1 MPISWNTIQEK
12 STGLS
17 PSTHNNYQEALVQ
30 LRTRVTEATLLLWAD
45 TGLQIASVTGLTS
58 DTVVDTYY
66 RVSAQV
72 QPHLAPIQFE
82 RWFKLVLKVATNS
95 PELGLRFL
103 DNSGAM
109 LEKISP
115 RFLEDWAEAGMD
127 LVSEDGKD
135 TNLAAQ
141 FFDTTPI
148 LTTIGGY
155 RSVSRFAEVLTE
167 MSRSDRSGAHKLV
180 QDATRIF
187 SQMGDDIEDYL
198 DLFVEP
204 SFKNVGQLCSELAT
218 TLEQIIRE
226 AYTRVIAL
234 VAKLKNSLI
243 PLENILESVQL
254 GSNMERHTSESQIL
268 QLWSMVN
275 HLADVS
281 PLAALEFW
289 RRTAE
294 LLPKLG
300 MSHIQVWYEEGIQM
314 NDATT
319 LEHYFKGESKTS
331 QKLLSSLQDAVLL
344 TEELD
349 VLEVYCG
356 TLLNTP
362 PDIRELG
369 DLELPGT
376 DIFQPRY
383 AFSEGRNIYLPKLT
397 MECADYQL
405 NFALLKV
412 MATHQ
417 ASHIRWGSFKFNMAY
432 SCQLLRDLRSG
443 ITREL
448 SLPTPE
454 PQEAMAYFFRL
465 FKLPYLA
472 RKIFALIENVRI
484 EHIVSHI
491 YRGIKEDYDLAR
503 SVSLQTRSKPIGLNR
518 QATIVEALIRVL
530 LGQHSQLTLYEKD
543 IDLFEHLL
551 SLINVVRTKNAG
563 VGLTAELTMR
573 VYLELFDLTDEVKRG
588 IGEHPIGIKTISSY
602 QETDEEYERY
612 LAKLVQQAPGEKNAE
627 DPMTPSD
634 DVGMSEQSQLPQT
647 ASYWGDY
654 EPELVQGLFGISEDS
669 TDDNSEASETRVT
682 NLDLEND
689 INELVSEPQQ
699 GESAEMDDNPRQYEE
714 ELPTMTSTQSPR
726 DSSYDPQAP
735 NPGHGVYLYD
745 EWDRNIGAYRRGW
758 CAVYEKHPDA
768 RDPNFLKV
776 TMDEYGHLA
785 KQIRA
790 KFESIA
796 PETQRRRTRLADGDD
811 IDLDSAVE
819 ALLDMKSGAM
829 VDPRIYTRNGLRD
842 RSSAVA
848 FLFDIS
854 ASTAEIV
861 DRAND
866 KPNSQPGSGKGGAK
880 RILDFEK
887 QSITLLSGALDY
899 LGDTYGVYAFSG
911 YGRDNVEFYTF
922 KDLNE
927 KADIVEVAARI
938 GALKPHHATRMGAA
952 IRHTASKLMECD
964 ARVKFLFLL
973 SDGRPQDKE
982 YSREE
987 GDKAYA
993 VDDTRRALMEARKGG
1008 ITPFCLTVDRQG
1020 NEYMGDMMAGIN
1032 YEILYDIRT
1041 LPARLAHLYNAALRN
1056 MN

>member
-1 MPISWNTIQEK
+1 MA
-12 STGLS
+12 LS
-17 PSTHNNYQEALVQ
+17 PSTHNNYQEALVH

-58 DTVVDTYY
+58 DTVVNTYY

-82 RWFKLVLKVATNS
+82 RWFKLVLKVATKS
-95 PELGLRFL
+95 AELGLRFL
-103 DNSGAM
+103 DNSGVM

-115 RFLEDWAEAGMD
+115 RFLEDWAVAGLD
-127 LVSEDGKD
+127 LVARDGRD
-135 TNLAAQ
+135 TSLAAL

-167 MSRSDRSGAHKLV
+167 VSRSDRSGAHKLV

-204 SFKNVGQLCSELAT
+204 SLKNVDQLCSELAT
-218 TLEQIIRE
+218 TLEQITRE

-234 VAKLKNSLI
+234 IAKLKSSLI
-243 PLENILESVQL
+243 PLEEILESVKL

-275 HLADVS
+275 QLADVS
-281 PLAALEFW
+281 PTAALEFW
-289 RRTAE
+289 KRTAE

-314 NDATT
+314 NDAAT
-319 LEHYFKGESKTS
+319 LELYFKGESKTS

-344 TEELD
+344 TEEID
-349 VLEVYCG
+349 VLELYCG

-369 DLELPGT
+369 DLELPGI

-397 MECADYQL
+397 MECADYKL

-417 ASHIRWGSFKFNMAY
+417 ASYIRWGSFKFNMAH

-443 ITREL
+443 IIREL
-448 SLPTPE
+448 NLPTPD
-454 PQEAMAYFFRL
+454 PQEAMAYFLRL
-465 FKLPYLA
+465 FKLPDLA
-472 RKIFALIENVRI
+472 RRIFALIENVRI
-484 EHIVSHI
+484 EHIVGHT

-503 SVSLQTRSKPIGLNR
+503 SISLQTRSQPIGLSR
-518 QATIVEALIRVL
+518 QATVLEALTRVM
-530 LGQHSQLTLYEKD
+530 LGQHNQLALYEKD
-543 IDLFEHLL
+543 IELFETLL
-551 SLINVVRTKNAG
+551 SLINTVRTKNADI
-563 VGLTAELTMR
+563 GLTAELTTR
-573 VYLELFDLTDEVKRG
+573 VYLELFDLTDEIKLG
-588 IGEHPIGIKTISSY
+588 IGEYSIDMKTVPPY
-602 QETDEEYERY
+602 KEMDEEYERY
-612 LAKLVQQAPGEKNAE
+612 LAKLVQQVPGEKDAE
-627 DPMTPSD
+627 NQVTPSN
-634 DVGMSEQSQLPQT
+634 DVSMSEQSQLPQT

-669 TDDNSEASETRVT
+669 MDDDLDASETRVT
-682 NLDLEND
+682 NLDTEND
-689 INELVSEPQQ
+689 INELVSEPSQS
-699 GESAEMDDNPRQYEE
+699 ESAEMDDNPRQYEE
-714 ELPTMTSTQSPR
+714 ELPTTTSTQSPR
-726 DSSYDPQAP
+726 DSLYDSQSS
-735 NPGHGVYLYD
+735 NLGSDVYLYD
-745 EWDRNIGAYRRGW
+745 EWDRNIGTYRRGW

-768 RDPNFLKV
+768 RDPNFLKA
-776 TMDEYGHLA
+776 TMDEYGDLA
-785 KQIRA
+785 RRIRA

-796 PETQRRRTRLADGDD
+796 PETQRRQTRLADGDE

-819 ALLDMKSGAM
+819 ALLDMRSGAM
-829 VDPRIYTRNGLRD
+829 VEPRIYTRNGLKD

-861 DRAND
+861 DRTNN
-866 KPNSQPGSGKGGAK
+866 PQSGSGKSTAK

-887 QSITLLSGALDY
+887 QSITLLSAALDY

-922 KDLNE
+922 KEFNE
-927 KADIVEVAARI
+927 KADIMEVAARI

-952 IRHTASKLMECD
+952 IRHTTSKLMECD

-993 VDDTRRALMEARKGG
+993 VDDTRLALMEARKGG

-1056 MN
+1056 VN

>member
-12 STGLS
+12 STCLS
-17 PSTHNNYQEALVQ
+17 SSTHNNYQEALVH

-82 RWFKLVLKVATNS
+82 RWFKLVLRVATNS
-95 PELGLRFL
+95 PELSLMFL

-115 RFLEDWAEAGMD
+115 RFLEDWAEAGLD

-135 TNLAAQ
+135 TSLAAQ

-167 MSRSDRSGAHKLV
+167 ISRSDRSNTHKLV

-204 SFKNVGQLCSELAT
+204 SLKSAGQLCSELAT
-218 TLEQIIRE
+218 MLEQITRE

-234 VAKLKNSLI
+234 VAKLKSSLI
-243 PLENILESVQL
+243 PIEEILESVKL
-254 GSNMERHTSESQIL
+254 GSNMERHVSESQIL

-275 HLADVS
+275 QLADVS
-281 PLAALEFW
+281 PPAALEFW

-300 MSHIQVWYEEGIQM
+300 MSHIQVWYEEGTQI
-314 NDATT
+314 DEITA
-319 LEHYFKGESKTS
+319 LELYFKGKSKTS
-331 QKLLSSLQDAVLL
+331 QKLISSLKYAVLL

-349 VLEVYCG
+349 VLELYCG

-369 DLELPGT
+369 DLELPGA

-397 MECADYQL
+397 MECDDYQR

-417 ASHIRWGSFKFNMAY
+417 ASHIRWGSFKFNMAH
-432 SCQLLRDLRSG
+432 SCQFLRDLRSG
-443 ITREL
+443 IIREL
-448 SLPTPE
+448 NLPSPD
-454 PQEAMAYFFRL
+454 PQEAIAYFLRL
-465 FKLPYLA
+465 FKLPDLA
-472 RKIFALIENVRI
+472 RRIFALIENVRI
-484 EHIVSHI
+484 EHIVGHT

-503 SVSLQTRSKPIGLNR
+503 SISLQTRPQPIGPSR
-518 QATIVEALIRVL
+518 QATVLEALTRVM
-530 LGQHSQLTLYEKD
+530 LGQHNQLALYEKD
-543 IDLFEHLL
+543 IELFGTLL
-551 SLINVVRTKNAG
+551 SLINMVRTKNADI
-563 VGLTAELTMR
+563 GLTAELTTR
-573 VYLELFDLTDEVKRG
+573 VYLELFDLTEGIKRG
-588 IGEHPIGIKTISSY
+588 IGEYSIDMKTVHPY

-612 LAKLVQQAPGEKNAE
+612 LAKLAQQVPGQKDAE
-627 DPMTPSD
+627 DPVTPSD
-634 DVGMSEQSQLPQT
+634 DVGMSEQPQLPQT

-669 TDDNSEASETRVT
+669 TDDDSEASETRVT
-682 NLDLEND
+682 NLDTEND
-689 INELVSEPQQ
+689 INELVSEPSQS
-699 GESAEMDDNPRQYEE
+699 ESAEMDDNQRQYEE
-714 ELPTMTSTQSPR
+714 ELPTTTSTQSPR
-726 DSSYDPQAP
+726 DSSYDPQVP
-735 NPGHGVYLYD
+735 NPGPGVYLYD
-745 EWDRNIGAYRRGW
+745 EWDRNIGTYRRGW
-758 CAVYEKHPDA
+758 CAVYEKYPDA

-796 PETQRRRTRLADGDD
+796 PETQRRQTRLADGDD

-819 ALLDMKSGAM
+819 ALLDMRSGAM

-861 DRAND
+861 DHANH
-866 KPNSQPGSGKGGAK
+866 KPNSQFGSGGGSAK

-887 QSITLLSGALDY
+887 QSITLLSAALDY

-927 KADIVEVAARI
+927 KADIVEVADRI

-952 IRHTASKLMECD
+952 VRHTTSKLMECD

-993 VDDTRRALMEARKGG
+993 VDDTRLALMEARKGG

-1020 NEYMGDMMAGIN
+1020 NEYMGNMMAGIN

-1041 LPARLAHLYNAALRN
+1041 LPARLAHLYNAALRKVG
-1056 MN
+1056 

>member
-1 MPISWNTIQEK
+1 MPTSWNTIQEK
-12 STGLS
+12 SAALS
-17 PSTHNNYQEALVQ
+17 PSTHNNYQEALVH
-30 LRTRVTEATLLLWAD
+30 LRTRVTETTLLLWAD
-45 TGLQIASVTGLTS
+45 TGLQIASVTSSNS
-58 DTVVDTYY
+58 DTVDTYY
-66 RVSAQV
+66 QVSTQV

-82 RWFKLVLKVATNS
+82 RWFKLVLKVATKS
-95 PELGLRFL
+95 AELGLRLL
-103 DNSGAM
+103 DNSGVM

-115 RFLEDWAEAGMD
+115 RFLEDWAEAGLD
-127 LVSEDGKD
+127 LVSEDEQD
-135 TNLAAQ
+135 INLAAQ

-218 TLEQIIRE
+218 MLEQITRE
-226 AYTRVIAL
+226 AYTRIIAL
-234 VAKLKNSLI
+234 VAKLKSSLI
-243 PLENILESVQL
+243 PIEYILESVQL

-275 HLADVS
+275 QLADVS
-281 PLAALEFW
+281 PTAALEFW

-300 MSHIQVWYEEGIQM
+300 MSHIQVWYEEGTQT

-319 LEHYFKGESKTS
+319 LELYFKGESKTS

-356 TLLNTP
+356 TLLDTP

-397 MECADYQL
+397 MECDDYQL

-417 ASHIRWGSFKFNMAY
+417 ASHIRWDSFKFNMTH

-443 ITREL
+443 ITHEL
-448 SLPTPE
+448 NLPTPKA
-454 PQEAMAYFFRL
+454 QEAMAYFFRL
-465 FKLPYLA
+465 FKLPDLA
-472 RKIFALIENVRI
+472 RRVFALIENVRI

-491 YRGIKEDYDLAR
+491 YKGIKEDYDLAR
-503 SVSLQTRSKPIGLNR
+503 STSLQARPQPIGLNR
-518 QATIVEALIRVL
+518 QATVLEALMRVM
-530 LGQHSQLTLYEKD
+530 LGQHNQLTLYERD
-543 IDLFEHLL
+543 LNLFEHLL
-551 SLINVVRTKNAG
+551 SLINVVRTKNAD
-563 VGLTAELTMR
+563 VELTAELTTR
-573 VYLELFDLTDEVKRG
+573 VYLELFDLTDEIKHD
-588 IGEHPIGIKTISSY
+588 IGEHSIDIKTVPPY
-602 QETDEEYERY
+602 QETDQKYERY
-612 LAKLVQQAPGEKNAE
+612 LTKLVQQVPGEKDAE
-627 DPMTPSD
+627 NPVTPSN

-669 TDDNSEASETRVT
+669 TDEDSEASETRVT
-682 NLDLEND
+682 NLDTESD
-689 INELVSEPQQ
+689 INELLSEPSQ

-714 ELPTMTSTQSPR
+714 ELPTKTSTQNLR

-735 NPGHGVYLYD
+735 NVSSGVYLYD
-745 EWDRNIGAYRRGW
+745 EWDRNIGTYRRGW
-758 CAVYEKHPDA
+758 CTLYEHSPDA
-768 RDPNFLKV
+768 RDPNFLKA
-776 TMDEYGHLA
+776 TMDEYGDLA
-785 KQIRA
+785 RRIRA

-796 PETQRRRTRLADGDD
+796 PETQRRQTRLADGDD

-829 VDPRIYTRNGLRD
+829 VDPRIYTRNGLKD

-861 DRAND
+861 DRANNNLN
-866 KPNSQPGSGKGGAK
+866 PQSCSGRGGAK

-887 QSITLLSGALDY
+887 QSITLLSAALDY

-927 KADIVEVAARI
+927 KADIMEVAARI

-952 IRHTASKLMECD
+952 IRHTTSKLMECD

-993 VDDTRRALMEARKGG
+993 VDDTRLALMEARKGG

-1056 MN
+1056 VN

>member
-1 MPISWNTIQEK
+1 MSTSWNTIQEK
-12 STGLS
+12 SAALS
-17 PSTHNNYQEALVQ
+17 PSTHNNYQEALVH
-30 LRTRVTEATLLLWAD
+30 LRTRVTETTLLLWAD
-45 TGLQIASVTGLTS
+45 TGLQIASVTGSNS
-58 DTVVDTYY
+58 DTVDTYY
-66 RVSAQV
+66 QVSTQV

-82 RWFKLVLKVATNS
+82 RWFKLVLKVATKS
-95 PELGLRFL
+95 SELGLRFL
-103 DNSGAM
+103 DNSGVM

-115 RFLEDWAEAGMD
+115 RFLEDWAVAGLD
-127 LVSEDGKD
+127 LVARDGRD
-135 TNLAAQ
+135 TNLAAL

-167 MSRSDRSGAHKLV
+167 VSRSDRSGAHKLV

-204 SFKNVGQLCSELAT
+204 SLKNVGQLCSELAT
-218 TLEQIIRE
+218 TLEQITRE

-234 VAKLKNSLI
+234 IAKLKSSLI
-243 PLENILESVQL
+243 PLEEILESVTL

-275 HLADVS
+275 QLADVS
-281 PLAALEFW
+281 PTAALEFW
-289 RRTAE
+289 KRTAE

-314 NDATT
+314 NDAAT
-319 LEHYFKGESKTS
+319 LELYFKGELKTS
-331 QKLLSSLQDAVLL
+331 QKLLSNLQDAVLL
-344 TEELD
+344 TEEID
-349 VLEVYCG
+349 VLELYCG

-369 DLELPGT
+369 DLELPGI
-376 DIFQPRY
+376 DISQPRY

-397 MECADYQL
+397 MECADYKL

-417 ASHIRWGSFKFNMAY
+417 ASYIRWGSFKFNMTR

-443 ITREL
+443 IIREL
-448 SLPTPE
+448 NLPTPE
-454 PQEAMAYFFRL
+454 TQEAMAYFFRL
-465 FKLPYLA
+465 FKLPDLA
-472 RKIFALIENVRI
+472 RRTFALIENVRI
-484 EHIVSHI
+484 EHIVSHT

-503 SVSLQTRSKPIGLNR
+503 STSLQARPQPIGLNR
-518 QATIVEALIRVL
+518 QATILEAMIRVL
-530 LGQHSQLTLYEKD
+530 LGQHSQLTLYERD
-543 IDLFEHLL
+543 VNLFEHLL
-551 SLINVVRTKNAG
+551 SLINVVRTKNAD
-563 VGLTAELTMR
+563 VRLTAELTTR
-573 VYLELFDLTDEVKRG
+573 VYLELFDLTDEIKRG
-588 IGEHPIGIKTISSY
+588 IGQHSIDMKTVPQY

-612 LAKLVQQAPGEKNAE
+612 LTKLAQQAPGQKDAE
-627 DPMTPSD
+627 DSVIPAN

-654 EPELVQGLFGISEDS
+654 EPELVQGLFGISENS
-669 TDDNSEASETRVT
+669 TDDDLGASETRVT
-682 NLDLEND
+682 NLDTESD
-689 INELVSEPQQ
+689 INEQVSEPSQ

-714 ELPTMTSTQSPR
+714 ELPTMTSTQNPR
-726 DSSYDPQAP
+726 DSSYDSQSS
-735 NPGHGVYLYD
+735 NLGSGVYLYD

-768 RDPNFLKV
+768 RDPNFLKA
-776 TMDEYGHLA
+776 TMDEYGDLA

-796 PETQRRRTRLADGDD
+796 PETQRRQTRLADGDD

-819 ALLDMKSGAM
+819 ALLDMRSGAM

-861 DRAND
+861 DRANNNLN
-866 KPNSQPGSGKGGAK
+866 PQSGSGKSAAK

-887 QSITLLSGALDY
+887 QSITLLSAALDY

-922 KDLNE
+922 KELNE
-927 KADIVEVAARI
+927 KADIMEVAARI

-952 IRHTASKLMECD
+952 IRHTASKLVECD

-993 VDDTRRALMEARKGG
+993 VDDTRLALMEARKGG

-1056 MN
+1056 VG